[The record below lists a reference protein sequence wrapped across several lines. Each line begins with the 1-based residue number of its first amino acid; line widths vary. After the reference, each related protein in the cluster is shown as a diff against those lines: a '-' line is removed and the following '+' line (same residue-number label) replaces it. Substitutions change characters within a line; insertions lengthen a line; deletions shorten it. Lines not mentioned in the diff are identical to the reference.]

1 MSFKFERDTYKHSEG
16 GVAGVADAAMSAA
29 ADARDQLLGRNPPLP
44 GTTGKHPIS
53 ETIGTALTGGKKNAG
68 TKGYLAVRPP
78 CSFCGGAASSPLQ
91 ATVAAR

>member
-1 MSFKFERDTYKHSEG
+1 MSIKFERDTYKHSEG

-78 CSFCGGAASSPLQ
+78 
-91 ATVAAR
+91 